1 MRSAASGTD
10 PDPAP
15 DGALGRGL
23 AWLSARPRLSALAG
37 AACIAFSGI
46 LFRASGSSPSTA
58 TFFRCLYGLPLLVAL
73 GWYERRRF
81 GPLGGPSVR
90 LAVLAGVFF
99 AGDLLF
105 WSHAI
110 EAVGA
115 GLATVLGNLQVVVV
129 GIAAWLLFGER
140 PTRSIGIAL
149 PIVLAGIVLISGAVG
164 GGAYGADPVLG
175 IALGLV
181 TAVCYGAYLLT
192 IRHGSRDLR
201 RSAGPVAI
209 STATTAVVALVA
221 GVIVGDLELVPSWP
235 SVGWLILYGVTAQS
249 LGYVLISISLP
260 RLPAVLTSIILLSQ
274 PIATVVLGIVL
285 LGEAPSPL
293 QLTGVALV
301 LAGVAVASGVV
312 DRRRTPVEVGA
323 ST

>member
-1 MRSAASGTD
+1 LSRAAIAAG
-10 PDPAP
+10 PAP
-15 DGALGRGL
+15 DGALGRVL
-23 AWLSARPRLSALAG
+23 AWLSDRPRLSALAG

-46 LFRASGSSPSTA
+46 LFRTSGSSPSTA

-73 GWYERRRF
+73 GWYEHRRF
-81 GPLGGPSVR
+81 GPPAASTVR
-90 LAVLAGVFF
+90 FAVLAGVFF

-140 PTRSIGIAL
+140 PTRLIGIAL
-149 PIVLAGIVLISGAVG
+149 AIVLVGVVLISGVVG
-164 GGAYGADPVLG
+164 GGAYGADPPLG
-175 IALGLV
+175 MVFGLV
-181 TAVCYGAYLLT
+181 TAICYGAYLLT
-192 IRHGSRDLR
+192 MRHGGRDLR

-209 STATTAVVALVA
+209 STAATALVALVA
-221 GVIVGDLELVPSWP
+221 GAIVGDLDLVPSWP
-235 SVGWLILYGVTAQS
+235 SVGWLVLYGVTSQS

-274 PIATVVLGIVL
+274 PIATVLLGIVL

-293 QLTGVALV
+293 QLAGVALV
-301 LAGVAVASGVV
+301 MAGVALASGII
-312 DRRRTPVEVGA
+312 DRWRSPAEARAVA
-323 ST
+323 